1 MLCKRFGILCFCI
14 FLHSYISYHGKTLHR
29 YQEILTDECD
39 YEDAEDDPEDVAE
52 DVHDHDGEESHRQ
65 VELALSLLVLPPAQN
80 LGESSEAE
88 LDISQELQTKV
99 KQWFANISNHREG
112 PY

>member
-14 FLHSYISYHGKTLHR
+14 FLHSYISYHGKTLHK
-29 YQEILTDECD
+29 YQGILTDECD
-39 YEDAEDDPEDVAE
+39 DEDAEDDPEDVAE

-88 LDISQELQTKV
+88 LGISLELETKV
-99 KQWFANISNHREG
+99 KLRFAVIL
-112 PY
+112 

>member
-29 YQEILTDECD
+29 DQEILTDECD

-65 VELALSLLVLPPAQN
+65 VELALTLLVLPPAQN

-88 LDISQELQTKV
+88 LDISLELHTKV
-99 KQWFANISNHREG
+99 AEDYAKFYNH
-112 PY
+112 

>member
-1 MLCKRFGILCFCI
+1 MLCKRFGILYFCI
-14 FLHSYISYHGKTLHR
+14 FLHSYKSYHGKTLHR

-39 YEDAEDDPEDVAE
+39 YEDPEDDPEDVAE

-65 VELALSLLVLPPAQN
+65 VELALTLLVLPPAQN

-88 LDISQELQTKV
+88 LYISQELETKV
-99 KQWFANISNHREG
+99 KLRFTKISIVSQM
-112 PY
+112 